1 MKKALLFFAAAL
13 LFASC
18 TTGEGT
24 PADPPADTRSETPA
38 DRSADHEG
46 PVYSITEELF
56 QNPYIDI
63 DEWRDAPVR
72 HRYIHGGFEGTA
84 ARFSFYLPEK
94 GEWKGRFFQYI
105 TPVPDSENLSQGASG
120 AEDRISFAIES
131 GAYFVETNGGGVID
145 LHDLGLGLD
154 QSYGAYRANAAAA
167 EFSRMVASDMYGGG
181 RIYGYAY
188 GGSGGAYRTV
198 GGFENTTVWDGAVP
212 YVIGSPMSIPNVF
225 SVRMHLMRVLKDRLP
240 DIADALDAGGS
251 GDVYGGL
258 TEEEADALTEAA
270 AMGFP
275 LQSLYNY
282 ETMGVHAMEALYPGI
297 LAADPSYFTDFWTLP
312 GYLGADDPESFEA
325 DRIRQ
330 TSRVARLLYTE
341 EAVSL
346 GLIGGDSDSERGTAD
361 LAWKKLSDM
370 GSGFPVGFVL
380 EDELKEVQF
389 LGGDLHIRS
398 GEAEGKMLQLKAAHG
413 TIVLLGPAR
422 PDVLAAVQPGDEVMV
437 DNSGFLALQ
446 TYHRHQVPGPAYKV
460 WDQFRNGDG
469 TPAYPQRP
477 MVLGPIF
484 TMSAT
489 GDLPSGIFEGKMIL
503 LSSLWDQEAFPW
515 QADFYRSQ
523 VEAHLEDK
531 TDDSFRLWFTD
542 RAVHRD
548 MPVQE
553 SPTHVVSYLGAV
565 QQALRDLSLWVEQGV
580 EPPVSTAYRVEDGQV
595 VVPLSAEERKGIQ
608 PVVELTASGDK
619 RVEVEAGD
627 TVVFRASAEL
637 PSGTGSVVEGAW
649 DFDGSGRFD
658 TAAELVTD
666 GSGQRV
672 SAEGEYRF
680 DKPGTHFVTFRAA
693 AQREGDVDTPFAR
706 IYNLDRVRVVVY

>member
-18 TTGEGT
+18 TTGGGEGT
-24 PADPPADTRSETPA
+24 AANPPADTRAETPE
-38 DRSADHEG
+38 DTSVDHEG

-94 GEWKGRFFQYI
+94 GEWEGRFFQYI

-225 SVRMHLMRVLKDRLP
+225 SVRMHLMRVLKERLP
-240 DIADALDAGGS
+240 YIADALDAGGS

-258 TEEEADALTEAA
+258 TDAEADALTEAA

-312 GYLGADDPESFEA
+312 GYLGADDPESFED

-330 TSRVARLLYTE
+330 TSRVARLLYSE

-398 GEAEGKMLQLKAAHG
+398 GEAAGKMLQLKAAHG

-437 DNSGFLALQ
+437 DNSGF
-446 TYHRHQVPGPAYKV
+446 
-460 WDQFRNGDG
+460 
-469 TPAYPQRP
+469 
-477 MVLGPIF
+477 
-484 TMSAT
+484 
-489 GDLPSGIFEGKMIL
+489 
-503 LSSLWDQEAFPW
+503 
-515 QADFYRSQ
+515 
-523 VEAHLEDK
+523 
-531 TDDSFRLWFTD
+531 
-542 RAVHRD
+542 
-548 MPVQE
+548 
-553 SPTHVVSYLGAV
+553 
-565 QQALRDLSLWVEQGV
+565 
-580 EPPVSTAYRVEDGQV
+580 
-595 VVPLSAEERKGIQ
+595 
-608 PVVELTASGDK
+608 
-619 RVEVEAGD
+619 
-627 TVVFRASAEL
+627 
-637 PSGTGSVVEGAW
+637 
-649 DFDGSGRFD
+649 
-658 TAAELVTD
+658 
-666 GSGQRV
+666 
-672 SAEGEYRF
+672 
-680 DKPGTHFVTFRAA
+680 
-693 AQREGDVDTPFAR
+693 
-706 IYNLDRVRVVVY
+706 